1 MKKPAV
7 VEVNSLRV
15 FDGRGVLLISLPFNF
30 VNGIPMT
37 HWHAFSEQRVANP
50 FPYGKAVIHFHS
62 KHSKMGKNL
71 RKIPVEL
78 LFETT
83 KSLRF
88 DIRWATVRVSAS
100 FDHYV
105 LKCQSDWLLK
115 EIERLVILHRKV
127 LTLNIESVA
136 DEKERLFQ
144 VVSQLNS
151 ERRSIIHRAIASHFG
166 VDEKFGA
173 DLVNDGA
180 TDHEQFCGKLNA
192 MVDHLIDYTDAAKVA
207 VTGEFFHHQVRCAHG
222 FLADMNQISNLKL
235 HISWISAQSLAQHT
249 QLGAQQN
256 QITAQQNQITAQFT
270 AHQNQITAQFTAHQ
284 NQITAQQNQITS
296 QQNQIGV
303 LHDQVGALHN
313 ELVVQHNRIGDLQA
327 RNTALLAQNSPQKKR
342 KRIEKSSSPS
352 KLTSEASKSIVGVS
366 ETTVGPPKSIVGPS
380 ESIVGAL
387 EATVGPSESAGDLS
401 QTGGEL
407 PKDSVSTNAAR
418 RDEK

>member
-1 MKKPAV
+1 
-7 VEVNSLRV
+7 
-15 FDGRGVLLISLPFNF
+15 
-30 VNGIPMT
+30 
-37 HWHAFSEQRVANP
+37 
-50 FPYGKAVIHFHS
+50 
-62 KHSKMGKNL
+62 MGKNL

-105 LKCQSDWLLK
+105 LKCQSNWLLK

-173 DLVNDGA
+173 NLVKDGA

-207 VTGEFFHHQVRCAHG
+207 VAGEFFHQQVRCAYG

-235 HISWISAQSLAQHT
+235 HISWISAQSLTQHN

-256 QITAQQNQITAQFT
+256 QITAQQNQI
-270 AHQNQITAQFTAHQ
+270 I
-284 NQITAQQNQITS
+284 AQQNQITS

-327 RNTALLAQNSPQKKR
+327 RNTALLAQNSPQQKR
-342 KRIEKSSSPS
+342 KRIEKSSGPS

-366 ETTVGPPKSIVGPS
+366 ETTVGPLKSIVGPS

-407 PKDSVSTNAAR
+407 PKNSVSTNAAR